1 MDSQSNLVDYFK
13 FIFDAQI
20 IVIIEIKILVLNLY
34 SYEEPDNLLK
44 LVNPPKT
51 TTTTTTTT
59 NSTTL
64 VPGGYMPF
72 LNLNDP
78 NYLKVYNF
86 LITQYPILV
95 NKNIISVRYQ
105 IVAGTNFLLFLNN
118 FPFAD

>member
-20 IVIIEIKILVLNLY
+20 IVIIEIKSLVLNLY

-51 TTTTTTTT
+51 TTTTTTS
-59 NSTTL
+59 STTL

-86 LITQYPILV
+86 LIAQYPILV
-95 NKNIISVRYQ
+95 NKNIVSVRYQ
-105 IVAGTNFLLFLNN
+105 MVAGTNFLLFLNN